1 MARKICQTL
10 LAIALGYLAALGLFA
25 LLAYEGP
32 RPDVVT
38 MAGDFH
44 RFVIGRRDGDAAS
57 APKDP
62 GEVPPAARVPPPAPP
77 TPDGGTGPD
86 PAAAPGA
93 DPAATPEAPPLDERG
108 KTLKRVRDDL
118 VPEAERR
125 LARLKPGEAVDMDDK
140 AHARTALVE
149 ARDLL
154 GALLDADR
162 QDVEA
167 GKLYRRVME
176 LLNAVDKR

>member
-32 RPDVVT
+32 RPDVLT

-44 RFVIGRRDGDAAS
+44 RFVIGRKNRDAPFE
-57 APKDP
+57 PKDP
-62 GEVPPAARVPPPAPP
+62 GEIPPASKAPPPSPG
-77 TPDGGTGPD
+77 DGTGSD
-86 PAAAPGA
+86 PAATPPA
-93 DPAATPEAPPLDERG
+93 DPAATAPPLDERG

-125 LARLKPGEAVDMDDK
+125 LAVLKPGEVVNMDDK

-162 QDVEA
+162 TDVEA